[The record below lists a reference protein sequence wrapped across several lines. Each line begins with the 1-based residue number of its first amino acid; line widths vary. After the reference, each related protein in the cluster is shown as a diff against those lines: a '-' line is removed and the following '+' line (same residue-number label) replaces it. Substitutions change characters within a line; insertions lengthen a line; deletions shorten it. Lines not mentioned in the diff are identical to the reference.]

1 MSHSPVMKAE
11 TRLAFKRSGFAA
23 ILFAMVR
30 PRDAKA
36 AAVNEKT
43 LVLTFAFRSIAVPLA
58 DIKTVMLGR
67 GWSWRAV
74 RIRHA
79 NGESIV
85 SGLSQGDGQALI
97 EALEAARVYW
107 WRNAVYGRLA
117 QLADPPSYTT
127 HQILTDLR
135 RDAEAV
141 TGGFPSHWPDMLSN
155 TSELLML
162 RDLRSFLNNPNRF
175 RTEANQTCIANE
187 LKHSRESFD
196 SIEARPLTGEQR
208 TAVVTMEAARVTV
221 WQKALAAQAGALRAV
236 HGRLEQLAEPPNYTP
251 HRILT
256 DLRRDAEAVM
266 DRFPSYWPDMLS
278 NTSELLMLQ
287 SLRSF
292 LHDPNRFGTEANQTY
307 IANELKRS
315 REFLDRVEARPLTDE
330 QRRAVVVDEHRNLVV
345 AAAGSG
351 KTSVIVAK
359 AGWLVH
365 RDYRRPAELLLL
377 AFAKDAQKEMEGRIR
392 ARLGAEEFRGITA
405 RTFHALGMSIIGEA
419 EGKRPALARVAEDNR
434 ALLDLLN
441 RIVAEQLA
449 DPVKSRILMKWFQD
463 RFAPYKSKHE
473 FRTWGEYWDY
483 IRRYEVLSLK
493 GEKVKSF
500 EECEIAN
507 FLYLNGVP
515 YKYERAYEH
524 DTATSQKRQYQP
536 DFYLPDAGIYIEHFA
551 LSATGETPAFINQA
565 EYLRSMKWK
574 RWRHAKHGTTLVETY
589 SHEAAAGKLTE
600 NLGAKLEEHGVVLSP
615 IPPDEIFAV
624 LNERGRID
632 PFTQLVATF
641 LQHYKGSG
649 LTFRELER
657 RAAVARDRPRAEA
670 FVSVF
675 KPIFERYQ
683 ETLSGLGQIDFHD
696 MINKAADHVMSGR
709 YRSPYGYILVDEFQ
723 DISPARASLLKALL
737 DQAPDAQ
744 LFAVGDDWQAIFRFA
759 GSDIAIMREFEK
771 RFGESERL
779 NLETTFRCSNR
790 IAEVATKFVLCNS
803 AQIRKTVR
811 ATRKAPGPSVH
822 VGLPGKKASLLRE
835 VLDEIAADADKQ
847 EGASTV
853 LLLGRDRH
861 TRPKNLSDL
870 ARRYPGLRF
879 SSMTVH
885 GSKGLEADYVVV
897 LGVCS
902 GRNGFPTE
910 ITDDPLLD
918 LVLSAPERH
927 PNAEERRLFY
937 VALTR
942 AKRRVFLVADGGPP
956 SPFVKELIDDRYDVT
971 VFGQLPESDAP
982 CPKCVDGH
990 LQQREN
996 EQNKSTFYGCS
1007 NYPDCEYKRG
1017 IQEKRPVGKAA
1028 ATASSLKR
1036 RTRR

>member
-1 MSHSPVMKAE
+1 MSRSPVMKAE
-11 TRLAFKRSGFAA
+11 TRLAFKRSGFAV

-36 AAVNEKT
+36 AAVDEKT
-43 LVLTFAFRSIAVPLA
+43 LVLTFAFRSIAVPHA

-67 GWSWRAV
+67 RWSWRAV

-107 WRNAVYGRLA
+107 WRNALATQTGELHAVHGRLA

-141 TGGFPSHWPDMLSN
+141 TGGFPGHWPDTLSN
-155 TSELLML
+155 TAELLML
-162 RDLRSFLNNPNRF
+162 RDLRSFLHDPIRF
-175 RTEANQTCIANE
+175 R
-187 LKHSRESFD
+187 
-196 SIEARPLTGEQR
+196 
-208 TAVVTMEAARVTV
+208 
-221 WQKALAAQAGALRAV
+221 
-236 HGRLEQLAEPPNYTP
+236 
-251 HRILT
+251 
-256 DLRRDAEAVM
+256 
-266 DRFPSYWPDMLS
+266 
-278 NTSELLMLQ
+278 
-287 SLRSF
+287 
-292 LHDPNRFGTEANQTY
+292 TEANQTY

-315 REFLDRVEARPLTDE
+315 REFFDRVEARPLTDE

-365 RDYRRPAELLLL
+365 RGYRRPSELLLL

-392 ARLGAEEFRGITA
+392 ARLGAGEFRGITA
-405 RTFHALGMSIIGEA
+405 RTFHGLGMSIIGEA
-419 EGKRPALARVAEDNR
+419 EGKRPTLAQVAEDNR
-434 ALLDLLN
+434 ALLDLLKQ
-441 RIVAEQLA
+441 IVAEQLA

-463 RFAPYKSKHE
+463 RFAPYKSEHE

-483 IRRYEVLSLK
+483 IRRYEILSLK
-493 GEKVKSF
+493 GEQVKSF

-515 YKYERAYEH
+515 YEYERAYEH
-524 DTATSQKRQYQP
+524 DTATTEKRQYQP

-565 EYLRSMKWK
+565 EYLRSRNWK
-574 RWRHAKHGTTLVETY
+574 RWLHAKHETTLVETY

-641 LQHYKGSG
+641 LQHYKGDG
-649 LTFRELER
+649 LTFREVER
-657 RAAVARDRPRAEA
+657 RAAQARDRPRAEA

-696 MINKAADHVMSGR
+696 MINKAVDHVTSGR

-779 NLETTFRCSNR
+779 NLETTFRCSDR
-790 IAEVATKFVLCNS
+790 IAAVATKFVLSNA
-803 AQIRKTVR
+803 AQIRKEVR
-811 ATRKAPGPSVH
+811 AIRKAPGPSVH

-835 VLDEIAADADKQ
+835 VLDEIAADADKHD
-847 EGASTV
+847 GRSTV
-853 LLLGRDRH
+853 LLLGRYRH

-870 ARRYPGLRF
+870 ARRYRGLRF

-918 LVLSAPERH
+918 LVLSVPEGH

-942 AKRRVFLVADGGPP
+942 AKRRVFLVADGGRP

-971 VFGQLPESDAP
+971 VFGQLPESDVP

-996 EQNKSTFYGCS
+996 ARNESTFYGCS
-1007 NYPDCEYKRG
+1007 NFPYCDYLQPSCPACGTGLVFKTDGAFRCRDCGQDIESCPNCEGWLQPKYGKHGRFLGCTNFSDCKYTRG
-1017 IQEKRPVGKAA
+1017 IQEKRPVGKAT